1 MGKLSFSQKRVI
13 IYLTCDDVFRES
25 KIFKN
30 NGRNGLLGV
39 FLGISPLKKK
49 QTPNLTT
56 CHTLIIL
63 RLKFD
68 HP

>member
-39 FLGISPLKKK
+39 FLGISPLKK
-49 QTPNLTT
+49 TDP
-56 CHTLIIL
+56 
-63 RLKFD
+63 KFND
-68 HP
+68 VPYPHYFALEI